1 MRVRISSSDTALL
14 VLLFLSAC
22 ARSPGPMPLP
32 TPPLPHLSF
41 EGVVRSILHDS
52 KGNYWFGSWNEG
64 AARWDGDRFTYFTTS
79 DGLTDNQVRRIVEG
93 RDGTIWFENGRGVS
107 RFRYGHLSPHLDRDY
122 GERDSWHLAPDDLW
136 KLNPKLVITRVT
148 GFGQTGPYAQR
159 AGFATLAEAMSG
171 FAAINGEADGGPLL
185 PPIAL
190 TDEVTALAAAF
201 ATMVAVHHVANGGDG
216 QIVDVSLLE
225 SMSQLMGPLAAAHR
239 SEGFE
244 QGRMGS
250 NLPYSVPRGTYRTS
264 DGQWIAVSAS
274 ADSVAV
280 RVMELLGLDSDDR
293 FGSFDGRVDHR
304 EIIESRMID
313 FVAARTADEVLAA
326 FEAANAA
333 AAPIL
338 SVPELMAD
346 AHAVDREIYVELD
359 GHTMQGP
366 AAKLSATPAELRHAG
381 QDLPDHRGSI
391 DWRR

>member
-1 MRVRISSSDTALL
+1 MALSGL
-14 VLLFLSAC
+14 KVVDMATVIAGPGC
-22 ARSPGPMPLP
+22 ARHLADFGADVIKVERPGGDTVRNLAWKDETGTSLWWRMI
-32 TPPLPHLSF
+32 SRNKRS
-41 EGVVRSILHDS
+41 VVLDLREDDDL
-52 KGNYWFGSWNEG
+52 
-64 AARWDGDRFTYFTTS
+64 AT
-79 DGLTDNQVRRIVEG
+79 LRRLLAEADVLVENLRPG
-93 RDGTIWFENGRGVS
+93 KLEALG
-107 RFRYGHLSPHLDRDY
+107 
-122 GERDSWHLAPDDLW
+122 LAPDDLW

-264 DGQWIAVSAS
+264 DGRWIAVSAS

-280 RVMELLGLDSDDR
+280 RVMELLGLDGDDR
-293 FGSFDGRVDHR
+293 FDSFDGRVDHR
-304 EIIESRMID
+304 DIIESRMID
-313 FVAARTADEVLAA
+313 FVAARTVDEVLTA
-326 FEAANAA
+326 FEEANAA
-333 AAPIL
+333 AAPVL

-381 QDLPDHRGSI
+381 QDLPDQRGSI